1 MNWIVFD
8 YGDVISA
15 HTDALPA
22 LAKAFDLEVADFEP
36 HYWAERVRYDS
47 GGSDLEYWQ
56 SVGRALGTPVDKAFS
71 DELTRIDVEG
81 WTHVEPDVL
90 ELLEGLH
97 EAGAAL
103 ALLSNASSTFG
114 RWVREQEWA
123 DLFRVKLFSGDLGCM
138 KPDAKIYR
146 ILLAELGAEPSDCL
160 FFDDRQSNVDGAR
173 AVGMRAE
180 RWVGVTTAKS
190 GFGSSEE

>member
-8 YGDVISA
+8 YGDVICE
-15 HTDALPA
+15 HTDALPT
-22 LAKAFDLEVADFEP
+22 LAKAFNLELADFEP
-36 HYWAERVRYDS
+36 HYWAERERYDS

-56 SVGRALGTPVDKAFS
+56 SVGRALNVPVDKAFA
-71 DELTRIDVEG
+71 DELTRIDVTG
-81 WTHVEPDVL
+81 WTHLEPAVI

-123 DLFRVKLFSGDLGCM
+123 RLFRVKLFSGDLGCM
-138 KPDAKIYR
+138 KPDTKIYR
-146 ILLAELGAEPSDCL
+146 ILLGELGAEPADCL

-173 AVGMRAE
+173 AVGMKAE
-180 RWVGVTTAKS
+180 RWLGVETATAAL
-190 GFGSSEE
+190 G

>member
-8 YGDVISA
+8 YGDVISK

-22 LAKAFDLEVADFEP
+22 LAAAFGSEVGEFEP
-36 HYWAERVRYDS
+36 HYWAERFQYDS
-47 GGSDLEYWQ
+47 GGTDLEYWQ
-56 SVGRALGTPVDKAFS
+56 SIGRALNVPVDQAFS
-71 DELTRIDVEG
+71 EKLTWIDVEG
-81 WTHVEPDVL
+81 WTHLEPASL
-90 ELLEGLH
+90 ELLEALH

-103 ALLSNASSTFG
+103 ALLSNASATFG

-123 DLFRVKLFSGDLGCM
+123 GLFRVKLFSGDLGCL

-146 ILLAELGAEPSDCL
+146 ILLGELGAEPADCL

-173 AVGMRAE
+173 AVGMKAE
-180 RWVGVTTAKS
+180 RWLGAENAKS
-190 GFGSSEE
+190 AVG

>member
-8 YGDVISA
+8 YGDVLSK
-15 HTDALPA
+15 HTTALPD
-22 LAKAFDLEVADFEP
+22 LAAAFGTEPAEFAP
-36 HYWAERVRYDS
+36 HYWAERSAYDS
-47 GGSDLEYWQ
+47 GGTDLEYWQ
-56 SVGRALGTPVDKAFS
+56 SVGRCLGIQVDQGFS

-81 WTHVEPDVL
+81 WSHLEPESI
-90 ELLEGLH
+90 ELLEALH

-123 DLFRVKLFSGDLGCM
+123 RLFRVMLFSGDLGCL
-138 KPDAKIYR
+138 KPDEKIFR
-146 ILLAELGAEPSDCL
+146 ILLGELGAEPGDCL

-173 AVGMRAE
+173 TIGMKSE
-180 RWVGVTTAKS
+180 RWLGVETARTAL
-190 GFGSSEE
+190 G

>member
-8 YGDVISA
+8 YGDVISE
-15 HTDALPA
+15 HTDALPT
-22 LAKAFDLEVADFEP
+22 LAKAFGVEVAEFEP
-36 HYWAERVRYDS
+36 HYWAERIRYDS
-47 GGSDLEYWQ
+47 GGTDLEYWQ
-56 SVGRALGTPVDKAFS
+56 SLGRAFGVEVDRAFS
-71 DELTRIDVEG
+71 DELTRTDVTG
-81 WTHVEPDVL
+81 WSHVEPAVL

-114 RWVREQEWA
+114 RWVREQDWA
-123 DLFRVKLFSGDLGCM
+123 RLFRVTLFSGDVGCM

-146 ILLAELGAEPSDCL
+146 ILLGELGAEPADCL

-173 AVGMRAE
+173 AVGMKAE
-180 RWVGVTTAKS
+180 RWVGVTTVKYA
-190 GFGSSEE
+190 FGSSEE

>member
-8 YGDVISA
+8 YGDVISK
-15 HTDALPA
+15 HTDAKPA
-22 LAKAFDLEVADFEP
+22 LAKAFGLELADFEP
-36 HYWAERVRYDS
+36 HYWAERARYDS

-56 SVGRALGTPVDKAFS
+56 SVGRALDVPVDQAFA
-71 DELTRIDVEG
+71 DELTRIDVAG
-81 WTHVEPDVL
+81 WTHLEPAVM

-97 EAGAAL
+97 EAGASL

-123 DLFRVKLFSGDLGCM
+123 GLFRVKLFSGDLGCL

-146 ILLAELGAEPSDCL
+146 ILLGELGAEPADCL

-173 AVGMRAE
+173 AVGLKAE
-180 RWVGVTTAKS
+180 RWLGVETAIS
-190 GFGSSEE
+190 ALGPSDE

>member
-8 YGDVISA
+8 YGDVISE
-15 HTDALPA
+15 HTDALPT
-22 LAKAFDLEVADFEP
+22 LAKAFDLELTDFEP

-56 SVGRALGTPVDKAFS
+56 SVGRALNVPVDKAFA
-71 DELTRIDVEG
+71 DELTRIDVTG
-81 WTHVEPDVL
+81 WTHLEPAVI

-123 DLFRVKLFSGDLGCM
+123 RLFRVKLFSGDLGCM

-146 ILLAELGAEPSDCL
+146 ILLDELGAEPADCL

-173 AVGMRAE
+173 AVGMKAE
-180 RWVGVTTAKS
+180 RWLGVETVEAAL
-190 GFGSSEE
+190 G

>member
-8 YGDVISA
+8 YGDVISE
-15 HTDALPA
+15 HTDALPT
-22 LAKAFDLEVADFEP
+22 LAKAFDLDVADFEP
-36 HYWAERVRYDS
+36 HYWAERVQYDS

-56 SVGRALGTPVDKAFS
+56 NVGRALNVPVDKAFA

-81 WTHVEPDVL
+81 WTHLEPDVL

-123 DLFRVKLFSGDLGCM
+123 KLFRVKLFSGDLGCM

-146 ILLAELGAEPSDCL
+146 ILLAELGAEPGDCL

-173 AVGMRAE
+173 AVGMKAE

>member
-8 YGDVISA
+8 YGDVISE
-15 HTDALPA
+15 HTDALPT
-22 LAKAFDLEVADFEP
+22 LAAAFGLEPADFEP

-56 SVGRALGTPVDKAFS
+56 NVGRALDVDVDPAFAE
-71 DELTRIDVEG
+71 ELTRIDVEG
-81 WTHVEPDVL
+81 WTHLEPAVM

-114 RWVREQEWA
+114 RWVREQDWA
-123 DLFRVKLFSGDLGCM
+123 QLFRVKLFSGDLGCM

-146 ILLAELGAEPSDCL
+146 ILLGELGAEPADCL

-173 AVGMRAE
+173 AVGMKAE
-180 RWVGVTTAKS
+180 RWLGVETARS
-190 GFGSSEE
+190 ALG

>member
-8 YGDVISA
+8 YGDVISE
-15 HTDALPA
+15 HTDALPT
-22 LAKAFDLEVADFEP
+22 LAAAFGVELADFEP

-56 SVGRALGTPVDKAFS
+56 NVGRALNADVDRAFAE
-71 DELTRIDVEG
+71 ELTRIDVEG
-81 WTHVEPDVL
+81 WTHLEPAVV

-114 RWVREQEWA
+114 RWVREQDWA
-123 DLFRVKLFSGDLGCM
+123 QLFRVKLFSGDLGCM

-146 ILLAELGAEPSDCL
+146 ILLGELGAEPADCL

-173 AVGMRAE
+173 AVGMKAE
-180 RWVGVTTAKS
+180 RWLGVETARS
-190 GFGSSEE
+190 ALG

>member
-8 YGDVISA
+8 YGDVISE
-15 HTDALPA
+15 HTDAKPK
-22 LAKAFDLEVADFEP
+22 LAEAFGLDLAEFEP

-56 SVGRALGTPVDKAFS
+56 SVGRALNVPVDQAFA

-81 WTHVEPDVL
+81 WTHLEPAVM

-123 DLFRVKLFSGDLGCM
+123 NLFRVKLFSGDLGCL

-146 ILLAELGAEPSDCL
+146 ILLGELGADPADCL

-173 AVGMRAE
+173 AVGMKAE
-180 RWVGVTTAKS
+180 RWLGVETAES
-190 GFGSSEE
+190 ALG